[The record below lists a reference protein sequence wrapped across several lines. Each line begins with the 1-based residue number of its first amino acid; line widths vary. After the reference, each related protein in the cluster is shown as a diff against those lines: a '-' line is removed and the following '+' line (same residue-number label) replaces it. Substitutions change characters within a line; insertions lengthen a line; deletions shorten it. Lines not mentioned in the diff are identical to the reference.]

1 MYQIGQGVELDLQ
14 QSAYWYK
21 KSADL
26 GYVHSMRDIGQSY
39 LQGLG
44 VEKSPTDATRYF
56 EMASSNNYSH
66 GTGDLAYCYLKGIG
80 VEQNFEKAAKLYKL
94 ALLQDDERTM
104 RDLFAVGIEV
114 NALKSDNRIV
124 MLTNTGINEISENNT
139 YAGTLCIADRISYV
153 NASCLYDSNVK
164 KVFVEK
170 DNKYYCAKGGV
181 LFNKDIV
188 E

>member
-66 GTGDLAYCYLKGIG
+66 GTGDLYVIERYWRRK
-80 VEQNFEKAAKLYKL
+80 NFERRQNCPFLRLRKIDFVPGKRSQCL
-94 ALLQDDERTM
+94 ER
-104 RDLFAVGIEV
+104 I
-114 NALKSDNRIV
+114 
-124 MLTNTGINEISENNT
+124 
-139 YAGTLCIADRISYV
+139 
-153 NASCLYDSNVK
+153 
-164 KVFVEK
+164 
-170 DNKYYCAKGGV
+170 
-181 LFNKDIV
+181 
-188 E
+188 